1 MEPISIF
8 QNKRIVLGICGGIA
22 AYKVAELASKLAQ
35 AGALV
40 DCILTG
46 SATQFVTPLTF
57 ASLTGRKAYTDADLW
72 DTSAHVPHVSLG
84 TQADLVVIASATANT
99 LAKLAQ
105 GLADNLLTITALAA
119 RSPVMVVP
127 AMDAGMWE
135 HPATQANLAT
145 LRQRGV
151 VIVGP
156 ERGRMA
162 SGLIGLGR
170 MTEPADVFGHIRQA
184 LGQNGSLVGRR
195 VVVTAG
201 GTLEP
206 IDPVRYVGNRSS
218 GRQGFALAQAAL
230 DRGAAVTLIAGATAN
245 LPTPIGATRMDVMT
259 AEQMQQAVLW
269 ACRDADA
276 LAMAAA
282 VADFRSLQVAEQKIK
297 KTADTSS
304 LTLTLERTPDILAA
318 VHAARPTLPRLQAVM
333 GFAAETQDLI
343 ANAQVKLAAKGLDLI
358 VANDVSALDAGFA
371 ADTNRVTIIDRGG
384 RVEALPLMSKAAVA
398 EAVMDR
404 VATLLIKA
412 QPSAT

>member
-57 ASLTGRKAYTDADLW
+57 ASLTGHKAYTDADLW
-72 DTSAHVPHVSLG
+72 DASAHVPHVSLG
-84 TQADLVVIASATANT
+84 TQADLVVIAPATANT

-105 GLADNLLTITALAA
+105 GLADNLLTVTALAA
-119 RSPVMVVP
+119 RNPVLVVP
-127 AMDAGMWE
+127 AMDAGMFE
-135 HPATQANLAT
+135 HPATQSNLVT
-145 LRQRGV
+145 LRERGV
-151 VIVGP
+151 IIVGP

-170 MTEPADVFGHIRQA
+170 MTEPADILGHIRLT
-184 LGQNGSLVGRR
+184 LGRNGSLAGRHI
-195 VVVTAG
+195 VVTAG

-206 IDPVRYVGNRSS
+206 LDPVRYVGNRSS

-245 LPTPIGATRMDVMT
+245 LSTPIGATRVDVMT
-259 AEQMQQAVLW
+259 AEQMQQAVLQ

-297 KTADTSS
+297 KTADTNS

-318 VHAARPTLPRLQAVM
+318 VHAARPSLPHLQAVV

-343 ANAQVKLAAKGLDLI
+343 ANAQVKLTAKGLDLI
-358 VANDVSALDAGFA
+358 VANDVSALGAGFVV
-371 ADTNRVTIIDRGG
+371 DTNRVTIIDRGG
-384 RVEALPLMSKAAVA
+384 RVEALPLMSKVTVA

-404 VATLLIKA
+404 VAALLVKA
-412 QPSAT
+412 